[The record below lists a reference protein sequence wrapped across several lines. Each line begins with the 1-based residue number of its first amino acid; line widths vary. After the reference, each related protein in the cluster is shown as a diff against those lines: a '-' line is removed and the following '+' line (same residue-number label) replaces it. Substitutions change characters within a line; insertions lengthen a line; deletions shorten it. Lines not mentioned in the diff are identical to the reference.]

1 MKLTPPYFCSYIV
14 LLSSLPLSLILSTSP
29 PLPSSPLLSSP
40 SLPPSLPPSQ
50 PSDSGDPE
58 TAQAVS
64 DHYLVE
70 LSALTASGQDT
81 IGTEMKAFADHLK
94 PYPHHSSELLYPSNW
109 NNANTH
115 SLPSYTVAWNVQ
127 FSNLASLFQ
136 DKGVV

>member
-1 MKLTPPYFCSYIV
+1 MVCLCRDVVTV
-14 LLSSLPLSLILSTSP
+14 LSTGAGGC
-29 PLPSSPLLSSP
+29 PS
-40 SLPPSLPPSQ
+40 
-50 PSDSGDPE
+50 
-58 TAQAVS
+58 A
-64 DHYLVE
+64 
-70 LSALTASGQDT
+70 GQDT

-94 PYPHHSSELLYPSNW
+94 PYPHHSSELLHPSNW